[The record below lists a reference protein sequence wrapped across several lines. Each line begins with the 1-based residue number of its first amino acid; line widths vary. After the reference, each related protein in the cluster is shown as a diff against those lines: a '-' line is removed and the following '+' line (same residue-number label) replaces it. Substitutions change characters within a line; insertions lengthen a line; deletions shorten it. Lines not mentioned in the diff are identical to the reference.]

1 MVIDQFSSGLSALSI
16 GSSAVPPASRKVCEH
31 YKKPS
36 DSSMTETACDLLS
49 PLVINDEAFTIVDLS
64 KMLDHQQLAKLP
76 YSIRILLENVARC
89 SPQSLPSVLARAI
102 GQGPDCEVPFQPN
115 RLMFHDTTCLPAL
128 ADFAGM
134 RDVVAELGGD
144 PQAMNPLIPA
154 VLTIDHSVIVER
166 FAQAD
171 AVEQNLDIDF
181 RRNSERYRFIKW
193 AQKSLDNFGVIPP
206 GTGIIHQMNMEA
218 LAQVV
223 WETPGENGERLLH
236 PDDMVATDSHTP
248 MINAIGVLGWGVG
261 GLEGQAAMVGE
272 PVPIS
277 FPKVIGIRVTNALR
291 PGVTATDLSL
301 HVAEILRKRSVVGKF
316 VEFTGPGL
324 STLSW
329 AARGT
334 VSNMA
339 PEYGATV
346 VFFPFDDETLAYL
359 ALSGRPAKLREQ
371 VVGYMSAQP
380 LWRRDE
386 LPEPEF
392 DELIELDLASIEP
405 SVAGPHQPHQRQP
418 LSKAGAS
425 FHEEVL
431 GAGKLIDAPQAQR
444 FLEPSFGES
453 ITHGAVVMSAIT
465 SCTNTANPAQM
476 IQAGLL
482 ARKARSLGLQRKP
495 WVKTSLSPG
504 SQVVADYLAE
514 AGLLEDFSALG
525 FDLAGFGCMTCI
537 GNSGK
542 LEEHVETFADQGLK
556 GVVVLSG
563 NRNFEGRVNPKVPAG
578 YLASPALCVAYAIAG
593 TIDIDLTSQPL
604 AEDAEGN
611 AVYLHDLMPSDA
623 EIAAQVAEVVKPEF
637 FQQRLATVWEG
648 THHWQALSAE
658 GSVQFPWS
666 PESTYL
672 RRPQYL
678 ADIQAE
684 PKASLAI
691 SGARALM
698 VLGDNVTTDHIS
710 PAGAIPANSLA
721 GQWLLERGEDPQD
734 LNQYSTRRS
743 NHEVMLRGA
752 FTNKSVK
759 NRLLGESQPGQG
771 AWAWN
776 ADHSECLPLYEAA
789 KSYAAQNTPMVVF
802 AGINYGAGSS
812 RDWAAKAQ
820 ALLGVKAVVAQS
832 IERIHRSNLIGMG
845 VLPLVF
851 QPGQCADDLRLNGSE
866 QFDFVGLDELV
877 VGENPI
883 SLIIRRAEG
892 HRDEVK
898 VIARIDSQQEVRYL
912 SNGGVLPFVIR
923 KVVARTRR

>member
-1 MVIDQFSSGLSALSI
+1 
-16 GSSAVPPASRKVCEH
+16 
-31 YKKPS
+31 
-36 DSSMTETACDLLS
+36 MTETACDLFS
-49 PLVINDEAFTIVDLS
+49 PLVINDNAFTIVDLR
-64 KMLDHQQLAKLP
+64 KMLDHEQLARLP

-89 SPQSLPSVLARAI
+89 SPQALPSVLARAI

-166 FAQAD
+166 YAEAD

-218 LAQVV
+218 LARVV
-223 WETPGENGERLLH
+223 WESRGENGERLLH

-277 FPKVIGIRVTNALR
+277 FPQVVGIRVSNVMR

-301 HVAEILRKRSVVGKF
+301 HVAEILRQRSVVGKF

-346 VFFPFDDETLAYL
+346 VFFPFDNETLAYL
-359 ALSGRPAKLREQ
+359 ELSGRSQTLREQ
-371 VVGYMSAQP
+371 VVAYMSAQP

-386 LPEPEF
+386 LAEPVF

-418 LSKAGAS
+418 LSKAAVS
-425 FHEEVL
+425 FRDEVL
-431 GAGKLIDAPQAQR
+431 GGGKLINAPQEQS
-444 FLEPSFGES
+444 FHEPSFGQS
-453 ITHGAVVMSAIT
+453 ITHGAVVMAAIT

-514 AGLLEDFSALG
+514 ASLLDDFSALG

-542 LEEHVETFADQGLK
+542 LEEHVEAFADQGLK

-604 AEDAEGN
+604 GQDSNGQP
-611 AVYLHDLMPSDA
+611 VYLHDLMPSDA
-623 EIAAQVAEVVKPEF
+623 DIAAQVALVVKPEF
-637 FQQRLATVWEG
+637 FQQRLATVWDG

-691 SGARALM
+691 NAARTLM
-698 VLGDNVTTDHIS
+698 VLGDNITTDHIS
-710 PAGAIPANSLA
+710 PAGAIPADSLA
-721 GQWLLERGEDPQD
+721 GQWLLARGEDPQD

-752 FTNKSVK
+752 FTNKTVK
-759 NRLLGESQPGQG
+759 NRLLGEQQPGLG

-789 KSYAAQNTPMVVF
+789 KSYAVQQTPMVVF

-851 QPGQCADDLRLNGSE
+851 TPGQGVDDLQLDGTE
-866 QFDFVGLDELV
+866 QFDFLGLDDLV
-877 VGENPI
+877 VGENPVT
-883 SLIIRRAEG
+883 LTIRRADG
-892 HRDEVK
+892 RCDEVE
-898 VIARIDSQQEVRYL
+898 VIARVDSQQEVRYL
-912 SNGGVLPFVIR
+912 THGGVLPFVIR

>member
-1 MVIDQFSSGLSALSI
+1 
-16 GSSAVPPASRKVCEH
+16 
-31 YKKPS
+31 
-36 DSSMTETACDLLS
+36 MTETNFLNHLRVDNEPFAY
-49 PLVINDEAFTIVDLS
+49 VDLNR
-64 KMLDHQQLAKLP
+64 MLPASHLAKLP

-89 SPQSLPSVLARAI
+89 SPESLPSVLARAI
-102 GQGPDCEVPFQPN
+102 GDGPDCEVPFQPN

-144 PQAMNPLIPA
+144 PKAMNPLIPA
-154 VLTIDHSVIVER
+154 VLTVDHSVIVEHY
-166 FAQAD
+166 AEAD

-181 RRNSERYRFIKW
+181 RRNSERYCFIKW
-193 AQKSLDNFGVIPP
+193 AQRSLDNFGVIPP

-223 WETPGENGERLLH
+223 WESRSEDGQRLLH

-261 GLEGQAAMVGE
+261 GLEGQAAMLGE

-277 FPKVIGIRVTNALR
+277 FPKVIGIRVTNTLR

-301 HVAEILRKRSVVGKF
+301 HVAQILRKRSVVGKF
-316 VEFTGPGL
+316 VEFTGPGI
-324 STLSW
+324 SSLSW

-346 VFFPFDDETLAYL
+346 VLFPFDDETLAYL
-359 ALSGRPAKLREQ
+359 RLTGRSESLCNKVA
-371 VVGYMSAQP
+371 GYMNAQP

-386 LPEPEF
+386 SSEPQF
-392 DELIELDLASIEP
+392 DELIELDLASIET
-405 SVAGPHQPHQRQP
+405 SVAGPHQPHQRQK
-418 LSKAGAS
+418 LSNAAAS
-425 FHEEVL
+425 FRNEVL
-431 GAGKLIDAPQAQR
+431 GGADLIAGLSARR
-444 FLEPSFGES
+444 FYDPAFGES
-453 ITHGAVVMSAIT
+453 ITHGAVVMAAIT

-482 ARKARSLGLQRKP
+482 ARKARQLGLKRKP

-504 SQVVADYLAE
+504 SRVVADYLAE
-514 AGLLEDFSALG
+514 ANLLDDFSALG

-537 GNSGK
+537 GNSGQ
-542 LEEHVETFADQGLK
+542 LETHVERFADEGLK

-593 TIDIDLTSQPL
+593 TIDIDLESQAL
-604 AEDAEGN
+604 AFDHAGEP
-611 AVYLHDLMPSDA
+611 VYLRDLMPSDA
-623 EIAAQVAEVVKPEF
+623 EIAAQVAKVVKPAF
-637 FQQRLATVWEG
+637 FQQRLAKVWDG
-648 THHWQALSAE
+648 THHWQSLSAE
-658 GSVQFPWS
+658 GSVQFPWN
-666 PESTYL
+666 PDSTYL

-678 ADIQAE
+678 ADISAE
-684 PKASLAI
+684 PKATLAI
-691 SGARALM
+691 SGARTLM

-710 PAGAIPANSLA
+710 PAYSIPADSLA
-721 GQWLLERGEDPQD
+721 GQWLLERGEDLKD

-752 FTNKSVK
+752 FTNRAVK
-759 NRLLGESQPGQG
+759 NRLLGDSQPGQG

-776 ADHSECLPLYEAA
+776 ADHSQCLPLYEAA
-789 KSYAAQNTPMVVF
+789 KSYAAQQTPMVIF

-845 VLPLVF
+845 VIPLRF
-851 QPGQCADDLRLNGSE
+851 KAGQSVDDLALQGDER
-866 QFDFVGLDELV
+866 FDFLGLDDLAVGDNRVDMLLHRANGERQQVELGV
-877 VGENPI
+877 
-883 SLIIRRAEG
+883 
-892 HRDEVK
+892 
-898 VIARIDSQQEVRYL
+898 RIDSVQELRYL
-912 SNGGVLPFVIR
+912 VNGGVLPFVIR
-923 KVVARTRR
+923 KVVERTRQ

>member
-1 MVIDQFSSGLSALSI
+1 
-16 GSSAVPPASRKVCEH
+16 
-31 YKKPS
+31 
-36 DSSMTETACDLLS
+36 MTEIATDLLDT
-49 PLVINDEAFTIVDLS
+49 LTLQGEAFAYVNLH
-64 KMLDHQQLAKLP
+64 KMLDHEQLVKLP

-89 SPQSLPSVLARAI
+89 SPEALPSVLARAI

-166 FAQAD
+166 YAEAD

-223 WETPGENGERLLH
+223 WETPMEDGRRMLH

-277 FPKVIGIRVTNALR
+277 FPKVVGIRVTNIMR

-301 HVAEILRKRSVVGKF
+301 HVAQILRKRSVVGKF

-346 VFFPFDDETLAYL
+346 VFFPFDDDTLAYL
-359 ALSGRPAKLREQ
+359 KLSGRSEALCEK
-371 VVGYMSAQP
+371 VVSYMTAQP
-380 LWRRDE
+380 LWRSDD
-386 LPEPEF
+386 LAEPQF

-405 SVAGPHQPHQRQP
+405 SVAGPHQPHQRQK
-418 LSKAGAS
+418 LSDAAAS
-425 FHEEVL
+425 FHQEVM
-431 GAGKLIDAPQAQR
+431 GGGKLIAGPSEQI
-444 FLEPSFGES
+444 FFEPSFGEP

-482 ARKARSLGLQRKP
+482 ARKARQLGLKRKP

-504 SQVVADYLAE
+504 SRVVADYLAE

-537 GNSGK
+537 GNSGQ
-542 LEEHVETFADQGLK
+542 LEEHVEVFADQGLK

-593 TIDIDLTSQPL
+593 TIDIDLESQALGKDQAGTP
-604 AEDAEGN
+604 
-611 AVYLHDLMPSDA
+611 VYLRDLMPSDA
-623 EIAAQVAEVVKPEF
+623 DIAAQALRSVKPEF
-637 FQQRLATVWEG
+637 FQQRLAKVWEG
-648 THHWQALSAE
+648 THHWQSLSAE

-666 PESTYL
+666 PNSTYL

-678 ADIQAE
+678 ADISAE
-684 PKASLAI
+684 PKTTLAI
-691 SGARALM
+691 NAARILM

-710 PAGAIPANSLA
+710 PAYSIPANSLA

-752 FTNKSVK
+752 FTNKAVK
-759 NRLLGESQPGQG
+759 NLLLAEQPGLG

-776 ADHSECLPLYEAA
+776 ADHSACLPLYEAA
-789 KSYAAQNTPMVVF
+789 KSYAVQHTPMVVF

-845 VLPLVF
+845 VIALQF
-851 QPGQCADDLRLNGSE
+851 KHGMKTADLALQGDE
-866 QFDFVGLDELV
+866 EFDFLGLDDLV
-877 VGENPI
+877 VGDNAI
-883 SLIIRRAEG
+883 TLIIKRAG
-892 HRDEVK
+892 GGQQNVDLNV
-898 VIARIDSQQEVRYL
+898 RIDSLQEIRYL
-912 SNGGVLPFVIR
+912 INGGVLPYVIR
-923 KVVARTRR
+923 KVVKRSAR

>member
-16 GSSAVPPASRKVCEH
+16 GSSAVPAASRKVCEH

-49 PLVINDEAFTIVDLS
+49 PLVINDEAFIIVDLS

-691 SGARALM
+691 SGAHALM

-851 QPGQCADDLRLNGSE
+851 QPGQCADDLRLDGSE
-866 QFDFVGLDELV
+866 QFDFVGLDDLV

>member
-1 MVIDQFSSGLSALSI
+1 MTGSTHDVLNHLVIDNQTFAYVDLH
-16 GSSAVPPASRKVCEH
+16 K
-31 YKKPS
+31 
-36 DSSMTETACDLLS
+36 LLS
-49 PLVINDEAFTIVDLS
+49 PSQVS
-64 KMLDHQQLAKLP
+64 KLP

-89 SPQSLPSVLARAI
+89 SPQALPSVLMRAI

-154 VLTIDHSVIVER
+154 VLTIDHSMIVER
-166 FAQAD
+166 YAQAD
-171 AVEQNLDIDF
+171 ALEQNLDIDF

-193 AQKSLDNFGVIPP
+193 AQKSLDNFDVIPP

-223 WETPGENGERLLH
+223 WETEMADGQRMLH

-277 FPKVIGIRVTNALR
+277 FPQVIGIRVSNRLR
-291 PGVTATDLSL
+291 AGVTATDLSL

-324 STLSW
+324 CTLNW

-334 VSNMA
+334 VANMA

-346 VFFPFDDETLAYL
+346 VFFPFDAETLSYL
-359 ALSGRPAKLREQ
+359 QLSGRSAALREKI
-371 VVGYMSAQP
+371 VSYMRAQP
-380 LWRRDE
+380 LWRHE
-386 LPEPEF
+386 HLAEPQF
-392 DELIELDLASIEP
+392 DELIELDLAAVEP
-405 SVAGPHQPHQRQP
+405 CVAGPHQPHQRRS
-418 LSKAGAS
+418 LANAGAS
-425 FHEEVL
+425 FRSEVMGGESL
-431 GAGKLIDAPQAQR
+431 IAGQQ
-444 FLEPSFGES
+444 FFEPSFEQAIS
-453 ITHGAVVMSAIT
+453 HGAVVMAAIT
-465 SCTNTANPAQM
+465 SCTNTANPSQM

-482 ARKARSLGLQRKP
+482 ARKARELGLTRKP

-514 AGLLEDFSALG
+514 ARLLEDFSALG
-525 FDLAGFGCMTCI
+525 FDLVGFGCMTCI

-542 LEEHVETFADQGLK
+542 LEEHVEAFADQGLK

-578 YLASPALCVAYAIAG
+578 YLASPALCVVYAIAG
-593 TIDIDLTSQPL
+593 TIDIDLESQSLGQSCSGKP
-604 AEDAEGN
+604 
-611 AVYLHDLMPSDA
+611 VYLRDLMPSDA
-623 EIAAQVAEVVKPEF
+623 EVAAQVAEVVKPVF
-637 FQQRLATVWEG
+637 FQQRLATIWDG
-648 THHWQALSAE
+648 PRQWQALTAN
-658 GSVQFPWS
+658 GSVQFPWN
-666 PESTYL
+666 PDSTYL
-672 RRPQYL
+672 RRPAYL
-678 ADIQAE
+678 AGIQAE
-684 PKASLAI
+684 PKTSLAI
-691 SGARALM
+691 KGAHVLM
-698 VLGDNVTTDHIS
+698 VLGDNITTDHIS
-710 PAGAIPANSLA
+710 PAGAIPANSMA
-721 GQWLLERGEDPQD
+721 GQWLLERAEAPQD

-759 NRLLGESQPGQG
+759 NLLLGDEQAGQG

-776 ADHSECLPLYEAA
+776 ADRSECLPLYQAA
-789 KSYAAQNTPMVVF
+789 KSYADRQTPMVIF

-820 ALLGVKAVVAQS
+820 ALLGVKAVIARS

-845 VLPLVF
+845 VIPLLF
-851 QPGQCADDLRLNGSE
+851 KSTLRVESLNLQGDE
-866 QFDFVGLDELV
+866 QLDFMGLDELM
-877 VGENPI
+877 VGENTVT
-883 SLIIRRAEG
+883 LIINRTTGEQQRIEL
-892 HRDEVK
+892 
-898 VIARIDSQQEVRYL
+898 IARIDSLQEIRYL
-912 SNGGVLPFVIR
+912 NNGGVLPFVVR
-923 KVVARTRR
+923 KVVERTCARPTK

>member
-1 MVIDQFSSGLSALSI
+1 
-16 GSSAVPPASRKVCEH
+16 
-31 YKKPS
+31 
-36 DSSMTETACDLLS
+36 MTETARDLMSTLE
-49 PLVINDEAFTIVDLS
+49 IDQAQFTYVDLKKLLNPS
-64 KMLDHQQLAKLP
+64 QLQRLP
-76 YSIRILLENVARC
+76 FSIRILLENVARC
-89 SPQSLPSVLARAI
+89 TPQALQPVLARAL

-144 PQAMNPLIPA
+144 PAAMNPQIPA

-166 FAQAD
+166 FAEPE

-218 LAQVV
+218 LAKVV
-223 WETPGENGERLLH
+223 WESRTEDGQRLLH

-272 PVPIS
+272 PVPIN
-277 FPKVIGIRVTNALR
+277 FPQVIGFRVTNALR

-301 HVAEILRKRSVVGKF
+301 HVAQILRQRSVVGKF

-324 STLSW
+324 TTLSW

-346 VFFPFDDETLAYL
+346 VFFPFDDQTLDYL
-359 ALSGRPAKLREQ
+359 RLTGRSAELCLQ
-371 VVGYMSAQP
+371 AASYMHAQD
-380 LWRRDE
+380 LHRRDDQ
-386 LPEPEF
+386 PEPQF
-392 DELIELDLASIEP
+392 DELIELDLATIEP
-405 SVAGPHQPHQRQP
+405 SVAGPYQPHQRQP
-418 LSKAGAS
+418 LSRTGAS
-425 FHEEVL
+425 FQEQVL
-431 GAGKLIDAPQAQR
+431 GNGNLIAGPKAEQ
-444 FLEPSFGES
+444 FFEPSFGTPIS
-453 ITHGAVVMSAIT
+453 HGAVVISAIT

-482 ARKARSLGLQRKP
+482 ARNARRLGLQRKP

-514 AGLLEDFSALG
+514 ADLLQDFSALG

-542 LEEHVETFADQGLK
+542 LETHVEAFADQGLK

-578 YLASPALCVAYAIAG
+578 YLASPALCVAFAIAG
-593 TIDIDLTSQPL
+593 TVEVDLTREALGHDS
-604 AEDAEGN
+604 AGN
-611 AVYLHDLMPSDA
+611 PVYLHDLMPSDEEVA
-623 EIAAQVAEVVKPEF
+623 TLAARVVKPEF
-637 FQQRLATVWEG
+637 FRQRLATVWDG

-658 GSVQFPWS
+658 GSVQFPWDAR
-666 PESTYL
+666 STYL

-691 SGARALM
+691 QGARPLM

-710 PAGAIPANSLA
+710 PAGAIPANSQA
-721 GQWLLERGEDPQD
+721 GEWLLARGEDPQD

-752 FTNKSVK
+752 FTNKSVR
-759 NRLLGESQPGQG
+759 NRLLGEQQPGPG

-776 ADHSECLPLYEAA
+776 ADHSQCLPLYDAA
-789 KSYAAQNTPMVVF
+789 QSYAGTPMVVF

-820 ALLGVKAVVAQS
+820 ALLGVRAVVARS

-845 VLPLVF
+845 VLPLLFKGGESV
-851 QPGQCADDLRLNGSE
+851 DDLQLDGSE
-866 QFDFVGLDELV
+866 HFDFVGLDELS
-877 VGENPI
+877 VGENR
-883 SLIIRRAEG
+883 IRLLVQRQDG
-892 HRDEVK
+892 RRDEAEL
-898 VIARIDSQQEVRYL
+898 IARIDSQQEIRYL
-912 SNGGVLPFVIR
+912 VNGGVLPYVIR
-923 KVVARTRR
+923 KVVKRTRS

>member
-1 MVIDQFSSGLSALSI
+1 
-16 GSSAVPPASRKVCEH
+16 
-31 YKKPS
+31 
-36 DSSMTETACDLLS
+36 MTEPAHDLLS
-49 PLVINDEAFTIVDLS
+49 DLVIDRESFVYVDLH
-64 KMLDHQQLAKLP
+64 KMLSPVQVSKLP

-89 SPQSLPSVLARAI
+89 SPQALPSVLARAVEK
-102 GQGPDCEVPFQPN
+102 GPDCEVPFQPN

-144 PQAMNPLIPA
+144 PSAMNPLIPA

-166 FAQAD
+166 FAEAD

-223 WETPGENGERLLH
+223 WESKTEDGRRMIH

-277 FPKVIGIRVTNALR
+277 FPKVIGIRVTNVLR

-346 VFFPFDDETLAYL
+346 VFFPFDNETLAYL
-359 ALSGRPAKLREQ
+359 ELTGRSSQLRQ
-371 VVGYMSAQP
+371 KVISYMSAQS
-380 LWRRDE
+380 LWRRDD
-386 LPEPEF
+386 LQEPQF

-405 SVAGPHQPHQRQP
+405 SVAGPHQPHQRQK
-418 LSKAGAS
+418 LSDAAAS
-425 FHEEVL
+425 FRNEVL
-431 GAGKLIDAPQAQR
+431 GGANLIAGPAAQL
-444 FLEPSFGES
+444 FFEPSFGEP
-453 ITHGAVVMSAIT
+453 ITHGAVVMAAIT
-465 SCTNTANPAQM
+465 SCTNTANPSQM

-482 ARKARSLGLQRKP
+482 ARNARKSGLARKP

-504 SQVVADYLAE
+504 SQVVADYLKQAD
-514 AGLLEDFSALG
+514 LLEDFSALG

-537 GNSGK
+537 GNSGT
-542 LEEHVETFADQGLK
+542 LEEHVEVFADQGLK

-593 TIDIDLTSQPL
+593 TIDIDLDTQPL
-604 AEDAEGN
+604 THGSDGQP
-611 AVYLHDLMPSDA
+611 VYLRDLMPSDV
-623 EIAAQVAEVVKPEF
+623 EVAAQVLEVVKPEF
-637 FQQRLATVWEG
+637 FQRRLATVWDG
-648 THHWQALSAE
+648 THHWQALSAK
-658 GSVQFPWS
+658 GSVQFPWN
-666 PESTYL
+666 PQSTYL

-684 PKASLAI
+684 PKTSLAI

-752 FTNKSVK
+752 FTNRSVK
-759 NRLLGESQPGQG
+759 NRLLDENHTGLG

-776 ADHSECLPLYEAA
+776 ADHSECLPLFMAA
-789 KSYAAQNTPMVVF
+789 KSYAEQHLPMVMF

-820 ALLGVKAVVAQS
+820 ACLLYTSDA
-832 IERIHRSNLIGMG
+832 
-845 VLPLVF
+845 
-851 QPGQCADDLRLNGSE
+851 ADE
-866 QFDFVGLDELV
+866 
-877 VGENPI
+877 
-883 SLIIRRAEG
+883 
-892 HRDEVK
+892 
-898 VIARIDSQQEVRYL
+898 
-912 SNGGVLPFVIR
+912 
-923 KVVARTRR
+923 

>member
-1 MVIDQFSSGLSALSI
+1 
-16 GSSAVPPASRKVCEH
+16 
-31 YKKPS
+31 
-36 DSSMTETACDLLS
+36 MTETACDLLS
-49 PLVINDEAFTIVDLS
+49 PLTINDDSFTIVDLS
-64 KMLDHQQLAKLP
+64 KMLDHSQLAKLP

-89 SPQSLPSVLARAI
+89 SPEALPSVLARAI

-166 FAQAD
+166 YAEAD

-223 WETPGENGERLLH
+223 WESRGANGERLLH

-324 STLSW
+324 TTLSW

-346 VFFPFDDETLAYL
+346 VFFPFDNETLAYL
-359 ALSGRPAKLREQ
+359 ELSGRSAKLREQ
-371 VVGYMSAQP
+371 VVAYMSAQP
-380 LWRRDE
+380 LWRHDE
-386 LPEPEF
+386 LAEPEF

-418 LSKAGAS
+418 LSKAAAS
-425 FHEEVL
+425 FQEEVL
-431 GAGKLIDAPQAQR
+431 GGGKLITAPQEQS
-444 FLEPSFGES
+444 FFEPSFGQS

-514 AGLLEDFSALG
+514 ANLLDDFSALG

-542 LEEHVETFADQGLK
+542 LEEHVEHFADEGLK

-604 AEDAEGN
+604 ATGADGQP
-611 AVYLHDLMPSDA
+611 VFLQDLMPSDA
-623 EIAAQVAEVVKPEF
+623 DIADEVAKVVKPEF
-637 FQQRLATVWEG
+637 FQHRLATVWDG

-666 PESTYL
+666 PDSTYL

-678 ADIQAE
+678 ADIQAQ

-691 SGARALM
+691 NGAKALM

-721 GQWLLERGEDPQD
+721 GQWLLERGENPQD

-759 NRLLGESQPGQG
+759 NRLLGDKQPGLG

-789 KSYAAQNTPMVVF
+789 KSYALEQTPMVVF

-851 QPGQCADDLRLNGSE
+851 KPGQSVDDLRLDGSE
-866 QFDFVGLDELV
+866 QFDFLGLDELA
-877 VGENPI
+877 VGENVI
-883 SLIIRRAEG
+883 KLIIRRADG
-892 HRDEVK
+892 RRDEAE
-898 VIARIDSQQEVRYL
+898 VIARVDSQQEVRYL
-912 SNGGVLPFVIR
+912 ANGGVLPFVIR
-923 KVVARTRR
+923 KVVARTRG

>member
-1 MVIDQFSSGLSALSI
+1 
-16 GSSAVPPASRKVCEH
+16 
-31 YKKPS
+31 
-36 DSSMTETACDLLS
+36 MTETACDLFT
-49 PLVINDEAFTIVDLS
+49 PLTISDDSFTIVDLS
-64 KMLDHQQLAKLP
+64 KMLDHSQLAKLP

-89 SPQSLPSVLARAI
+89 SPEALPSVLARAI

-166 FAQAD
+166 YAEAN

-223 WETPGENGERLLH
+223 WESRGANGERLLH

-277 FPKVIGIRVTNALR
+277 FPKVIGIRVTNAMR

-346 VFFPFDDETLAYL
+346 VFFPFDNETLAYL
-359 ALSGRPAKLREQ
+359 ELSGRSAKLREQ
-371 VVGYMSAQP
+371 VIAYMSAQP

-386 LPEPEF
+386 LAEPEF

-418 LSKAGAS
+418 LSKAAAS
-425 FHEEVL
+425 FQDEVL
-431 GAGKLIDAPQAQR
+431 GGGKLITAPQEQS
-444 FLEPSFGES
+444 FFEPSFGQS

-514 AGLLEDFSALG
+514 ANLLEDFSALG

-542 LEEHVETFADQGLK
+542 LEEHVEHFADEGLK

-604 AEDAEGN
+604 ATGADGQP
-611 AVYLHDLMPSDA
+611 VFLRDLMPSDA
-623 EIAAQVAEVVKPEF
+623 DIADEVAKVVKPEF
-637 FQQRLATVWEG
+637 FQHRLATVWDG

-678 ADIQAE
+678 ADIQAQ

-691 SGARALM
+691 NGARTLM

-759 NRLLGESQPGQG
+759 NRLLGDQQPGLG

-789 KSYAAQNTPMVVF
+789 KSYALQKTPMVVF

-820 ALLGVKAVVAQS
+820 ALLGVRAVVAQS

-851 QPGQCADDLRLNGSE
+851 KPGQSVDDLGLDGSE
-866 QFDFVGLDELV
+866 HFDFLGLDELV
-877 VGENPI
+877 VGENRI
-883 SLIIRRAEG
+883 KLIIHRADG
-892 HRDEVK
+892 RRDEAE
-898 VIARIDSQQEVRYL
+898 VIARVDSQQEVRYL
-912 SNGGVLPFVIR
+912 ANGGVLPFVIR
-923 KVVARTRR
+923 KVVARTRA

>member
-1 MVIDQFSSGLSALSI
+1 V
-16 GSSAVPPASRKVCEH
+16 
-31 YKKPS
+31 
-36 DSSMTETACDLLS
+36 
-49 PLVINDEAFTIVDLS
+49 
-64 KMLDHQQLAKLP
+64 
-76 YSIRILLENVARC
+76 
-89 SPQSLPSVLARAI
+89 
-102 GQGPDCEVPFQPN
+102 
-115 RLMFHDTTCLPAL
+115 
-128 ADFAGM
+128 
-134 RDVVAELGGD
+134 LGG
-144 PQAMNPLIPA
+144 
-154 VLTIDHSVIVER
+154 
-166 FAQAD
+166 
-171 AVEQNLDIDF
+171 
-181 RRNSERYRFIKW
+181 
-193 AQKSLDNFGVIPP
+193 
-206 GTGIIHQMNMEA
+206 
-218 LAQVV
+218 
-223 WETPGENGERLLH
+223 
-236 PDDMVATDSHTP
+236 
-248 MINAIGVLGWGVG
+248 
-261 GLEGQAAMVGE
+261 
-272 PVPIS
+272 
-277 FPKVIGIRVTNALR
+277 
-291 PGVTATDLSL
+291 
-301 HVAEILRKRSVVGKF
+301 
-316 VEFTGPGL
+316 
-324 STLSW
+324 
-329 AARGT
+329 
-334 VSNMA
+334 
-339 PEYGATV
+339 
-346 VFFPFDDETLAYL
+346 
-359 ALSGRPAKLREQ
+359 
-371 VVGYMSAQP
+371 
-380 LWRRDE
+380 
-386 LPEPEF
+386 
-392 DELIELDLASIEP
+392 
-405 SVAGPHQPHQRQP
+405 
-418 LSKAGAS
+418 
-425 FHEEVL
+425 
-431 GAGKLIDAPQAQR
+431 GKLITAPQEQS
-444 FLEPSFGES
+444 FFEPSFGES

-514 AGLLEDFSALG
+514 ANLLEDFSALG

-542 LEEHVETFADQGLK
+542 LEEHVEHFADQGLK

-604 AEDAEGN
+604 ATDAEGQP
-611 AVYLHDLMPSDA
+611 VFLQDLMPSDA
-623 EIAAQVAEVVKPEF
+623 DIADEVAKVVKPEF
-637 FQQRLATVWEG
+637 FQHRLATVWEG

-658 GSVQFPWS
+658 GSVQFPWR

-678 ADIQAE
+678 ADIQAH

-691 SGARALM
+691 NGARALM

-759 NRLLGESQPGQG
+759 NRLLGDQQPGLG

-789 KSYAAQNTPMVVF
+789 KSYALQKTPMVVF

-851 QPGQCADDLRLNGSE
+851 KPGQSVDDLRLDGSE
-866 QFDFVGLDELV
+866 QFDFLGLDELV
-877 VGENPI
+877 VGENLI
-883 SLIIRRAEG
+883 KLIIHRADGRRDKAE
-892 HRDEVK
+892 
-898 VIARIDSQQEVRYL
+898 VIARVDSLQEVRYL
-912 SNGGVLPFVIR
+912 AHGGVLPFVIR
-923 KVVARTRR
+923 KVVARTRA

>member
-1 MVIDQFSSGLSALSI
+1 
-16 GSSAVPPASRKVCEH
+16 
-31 YKKPS
+31 
-36 DSSMTETACDLLS
+36 MTETARDLLS
-49 PLVINDEAFTIVDLS
+49 PLVIDQQAFAYVDLH
-64 KMLDHQQLAKLP
+64 KLLTPAEVARLP
-76 YSIRILLENVARC
+76 YSVRILLENVARC
-89 SPQSLPSVLARAI
+89 SPEALPSVLARAT

-166 FAQAD
+166 YAEAD
-171 AVEQNLDIDF
+171 AVEANLDIDF

-218 LAQVV
+218 LAKVI
-223 WETPGENGERLLH
+223 WESRTADGQRLLH

-277 FPKVIGIRVTNALR
+277 FPQVIGIRLSNALR
-291 PGVTATDLSL
+291 AGVTATDLAL
-301 HVAEILRKRSVVGKF
+301 HVAEILRQRSVVGKF

-324 STLSW
+324 ATLGW

-346 VFFPFDDETLAYL
+346 VFFPFDDETLSYL
-359 ALSGRPAKLREQ
+359 ELSGRSAELREQ
-371 VVGYMSAQP
+371 VIAYMSAQP

-386 LPEPEF
+386 LAQPQF

-418 LSKAGAS
+418 LSAAAAS
-425 FHEEVL
+425 FRDEVL
-431 GAGKLIDAPQAQR
+431 GGEGLIAGPSAR
-444 FLEPSFGES
+444 EFFEPSFEQP

-465 SCTNTANPAQM
+465 SCTNTANPSLM

-482 ARKARSLGLQRKP
+482 ARRARQLGLQRKP

-504 SQVVADYLAE
+504 SRVVADYLAE

-542 LEEHVETFADQGLK
+542 LESHVEAFAEQGLK

-593 TIDIDLTSQPL
+593 SIAIDLSRDALGTGADGQP
-604 AEDAEGN
+604 
-611 AVYLHDLMPSDA
+611 VYLHDLMPSDSEVA
-623 EIAAQVAEVVKPEF
+623 GQVARVVRPEF
-637 FQQRLATVWEG
+637 FQQRLATVWDG

-666 PESTYL
+666 PQSTYL

-684 PKASLAI
+684 PKSSLAI
-691 SGARALM
+691 SGARVLM

-721 GQWLLERGEDPQD
+721 GQWLLERGEDPHD

-759 NRLLGESQPGQG
+759 NRLLGEQQPGPG
-771 AWAWN
+771 AWAWT
-776 ADHSECLPLYEAA
+776 ADHSACLPLYEAA
-789 KSYAAQNTPMVVF
+789 SSYAAQGTPMVVF

-820 ALLGVKAVVAQS
+820 ALLGVKAVVARS

-845 VLPLVF
+845 VIPLQF
-851 QPGQCADDLRLNGSE
+851 RDGQSVDDLGLDGCE
-866 QFDFVGLDELV
+866 LLDFVGLDDLRVGDNSVTLV
-877 VGENPI
+877 IHRANGE
-883 SLIIRRAEG
+883 RR
-892 HRDEVK
+892 DVDLN
-898 VIARIDSQQEVRYL
+898 VRIDSTQEVRYL
-912 SNGGVLPFVIR
+912 RNGGVLPYVIR
-923 KVVARTRR
+923 KVVARTKG